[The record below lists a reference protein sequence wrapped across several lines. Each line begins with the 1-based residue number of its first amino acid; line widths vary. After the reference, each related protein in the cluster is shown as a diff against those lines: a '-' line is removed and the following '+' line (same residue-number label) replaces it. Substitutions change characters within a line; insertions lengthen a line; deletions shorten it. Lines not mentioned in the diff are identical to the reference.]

1 MTVSA
6 LFDNNNSAV
15 FWSWTATATEQRLG
29 FRAFTNAP
37 ASTSMCRPIKNRA
50 TNMAPLRRAVLLAL
64 AGRWELVCI
73 CRIIGTFLVFRGIR
87 CGVSAPCARCS
98 CLHSIFNIWT
108 IALAVPGWLKCCVSK
123 QASLPGKPEIF
134 IGRTHIDS
142 SSYFGGGR
150 EHCSDKDLI
159 VLSEKM
165 NRFFALQQPC
175 TLGFNYSKKARF
187 PYRRNAILVFM
198 KSWIGLHQ
206 RRITVKK
213 GRYCAGCACDS
224 RQGHCAATPCIQCL
238 ARGFTRTARWNG
250 PVHTLLGRRFSCR
263 IA

>member
-1 MTVSA
+1 MV
-6 LFDNNNSAV
+6 
-15 FWSWTATATEQRLG
+15 E
-29 FRAFTNAP
+29 
-37 ASTSMCRPIKNRA
+37 PI
-50 TNMAPLRRAVLLAL
+50 
-64 AGRWELVCI
+64 
-73 CRIIGTFLVFRGIR
+73 
-87 CGVSAPCARCS
+87 
-98 CLHSIFNIWT
+98 SIP
-108 IALAVPGWLKCCVSK
+108 V
-123 QASLPGKPEIF
+123 
-134 IGRTHIDS
+134 RTL
-142 SSYFGGGR
+142 GGR

-224 RQGHCAATPCIQCL
+224 RHGALRRDSMYTVPSERFHKNRPLERSRPYLARPTVFLPHRLTSTAESIPTACAAMIL
-238 ARGFTRTARWNG
+238 VFRSSISSDRG
-250 PVHTLLGRRFSCR
+250 VHTSAPCRRPYRDRIIILAGFCR
-263 IA
+263 ERIH